1 MWNPF
6 YPNISLESKTLDKMD
21 RVSSQIFTFTDQIDS
36 IRVECTNAFEIQKR
50 RACVS
55 RKFFS
60 NSDNLAIYI
69 SKSFLNTF
77 AIPK

>member
-36 IRVECTNAFEIQKR
+36 IRVECTNAFEI
-50 RACVS
+50 
-55 RKFFS
+55 
-60 NSDNLAIYI
+60 
-69 SKSFLNTF
+69 
-77 AIPK
+77 